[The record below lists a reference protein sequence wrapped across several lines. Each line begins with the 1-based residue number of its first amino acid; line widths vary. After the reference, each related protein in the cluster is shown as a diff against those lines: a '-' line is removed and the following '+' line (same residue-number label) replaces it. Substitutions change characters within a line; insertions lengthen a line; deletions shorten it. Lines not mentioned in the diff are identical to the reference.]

1 MDWRTFIADLISSL
15 AWPAVALIIALIL
28 RKPLMALVSRD
39 RGEFSVGSFS
49 WKWERLAEEVQA
61 DAGVGR
67 RASLPGGQPTLDD
80 EGGDSRLGDLV
91 DLAQSQPLEAIVKAH
106 EEVRA
111 ALAKLVEEDGATV
124 APDISLMKLARAASD
139 QGLISPESL
148 RAVEGMNVMRNMAV
162 HDQIPTTPER
172 AVDFVRLTEAT
183 LYPIESPPNRP
194 AKV

>member
-15 AWPAVALIIALIL
+15 AWPAVALAIALIL

-61 DAGVGR
+61 EAGISR
-67 RASLPGGQPTLDD
+67 RASSPEDSVALDS

-91 DLAQSQPLEAIVKAH
+91 DLAQAQPLEAIVKAH
-106 EEVRA
+106 AEVRA
-111 ALAKLVEEDGATV
+111 SLAKLIEEDGATV
-124 APDISLMKLARAASD
+124 QPDMSLMRLANAASN
-139 QGLISPESL
+139 QGLISPESF

-183 LYPIESPPNRP
+183 LYPIESPPKRP